1 MCIRDSTTD
10 DPDGIMASTMEG
22 FAYGCGDALL
32 AVSYTH
38 LDKQNVKLLGKLAT
52 TSALLNNKRL
62 PKPYLEEIIEI
73 TTELGL
79 LGVNV
84 AHSGSIVGIL
94 LTQDQ
99 LIHLNKL
106 EERLSQHPL
115 ASYYSIRNL
124 SKIIY
129 DGLKVKKVEEICG

>member
-1 MCIRDSTTD
+1 M
-10 DPDGIMASTMEG
+10 
-22 FAYGCGDALL
+22 
-32 AVSYTH
+32 
-38 LDKQNVKLLGKLAT
+38 KLLGKLAT

-79 LGVNV
+79 PGVNV

-99 LIHLNKL
+99 LIHLNKKDDFPNIL
-106 EERLSQHPL
+106 WQ
-115 ASYYSIRNL
+115 A
-124 SKIIY
+124 II
-129 DGLKVKKVEEICG
+129 L

>member
-1 MCIRDSTTD
+1 MTDS
-10 DPDGIMASTMEG
+10 PLYPAKQSKK
-22 FAYGCGDALL
+22 LL
-32 AVSYTH
+32 IDFKTAC
-38 LDKQNVKLLGKLAT
+38 DKQNVKLLGKLAT

>member
-1 MCIRDSTTD
+1 MVEIEQEDVLEFLEKRKNILEGVCITGGEPFVRED
-10 DPDGIMASTMEG
+10 
-22 FAYGCGDALL
+22 
-32 AVSYTH
+32 
-38 LDKQNVKLLGKLAT
+38 
-52 TSALLNNKRL
+52 
-62 PKPYLEEIIEI
+62 LEEIIEI